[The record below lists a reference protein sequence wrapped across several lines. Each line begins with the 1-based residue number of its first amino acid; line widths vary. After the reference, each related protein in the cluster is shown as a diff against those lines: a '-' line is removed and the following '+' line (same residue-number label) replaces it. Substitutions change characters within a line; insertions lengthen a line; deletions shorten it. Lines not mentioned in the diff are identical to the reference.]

1 MMIKLILK
9 EGYIDENNLEKFL
22 HQYETTS
29 NLEKFHFISKQI
41 LREGFLTIEQIV
53 QSTKD
58 FFLQD
63 VNNILRLIIKRK
75 ILFFSS
81 LVSH

>member
-1 MMIKLILK
+1 LKSATPESQVIFLFYMMIKLIRD
-9 EGYIDENNLEKFL
+9 EGYIDEINLEKLL
-22 HQYETTS
+22 HQYQTAS
-29 NLEKFHFISKQI
+29 NLEKFNLISKQI

-63 VNNILRLIIKRK
+63 VNHIL
-75 ILFFSS
+75 
-81 LVSH
+81 